1 MSKRSQVVGLLLL
14 ALLLPGCTAPAPSS
28 PPAQSA
34 ATTGSAA
41 SASAEPHGWLGT
53 ETIKTRLGDFEFKGG
68 YPTPSTATSL
78 QDQLTFN
85 RAIETYLVQMPAVA
99 VIEQR
104 RGMAAFG
111 AKSATDVIIWEH
123 LLDAKTLLLTANTE
137 TVYGMGF
144 LYLKADGPTVVE
156 APPRMLGLAMDTLQR
171 YLVDIGPLGPDKGKG
186 GKYLFLP
193 PGYTGSIPPGYFV
206 VKSPTFSVTYGV
218 RGFLVDGKPDTAVG
232 LMKQLKVYPL
242 AKASAPAAMNFL
254 DGSGKD
260 VDTLHSDNFSFFEA
274 LAKLV
279 DEEPTDV
286 FTPMERFYMRAI
298 GIEKGKPFAPDA
310 QRKTLLSDA
319 ARVAGAMARANS
331 FASADRGTYFYPDRQ
346 WQYMGDAPYDFM
358 KDGVL
363 EIDRRAYLY
372 YMALGNSPAMME
384 KNVGVGSYYL
394 WAYRDAAG
402 QPLEGSKSYRLRIP
416 ANVPA
421 KDFWSV
427 LVYDALSRSQLQN
440 GQKFP
445 SVSKYTGPKANADG
459 SVDVYFGPEMPAGQ
473 EKNWIRTV
481 PGRGWF
487 PMVRFYGPQPPLY
500 DQTWKLPDVEALK

>member
-1 MSKRSQVVGLLLL
+1 M
-14 ALLLPGCTAPAPSS
+14 
-28 PPAQSA
+28 
-34 ATTGSAA
+34 AA
-41 SASAEPHGWLGT
+41 SKSTDAHGWLGT
-53 ETIKTRLGDFEFKGG
+53 ETIETRFGDFDFKGG
-68 YPTPSTATSL
+68 YPTPATADAL
-78 QDQLTFN
+78 RDQLEFN
-85 RAIETYLVQMPAVA
+85 RAVELYLRHLPAVA
-99 VIEQR
+99 VIESR
-104 RGMAAFG
+104 SGMRDFG
-111 AKSATDVIIWEH
+111 AKRSNQFIIWEQ
-123 LLDAKTLLLTANTE
+123 LMDAQTLLLTANTE
-137 TVYGMGF
+137 TVYGLGF
-144 LYLKADGPTVVE
+144 LDLKADGPTVVE
-156 APPRMLGLAMDTLQR
+156 APPQMLGASMDVLQR
-171 YLVDIGPLGPDKGKG
+171 FLVDIGPLGPDKGKG

-193 PGYTGSIPPGYFV
+193 PGFTGEPPSGYFV
-206 VKSPTFSVTYGV
+206 VKSPTYCVQFGV
-218 RGFLVDGKPDTAVG
+218 RGFQVDGKTDHAVG
-232 LMKQLKVYPL
+232 LMKRLKVYPL
-242 AKASAPAAMNFL
+242 AKAGDAASQPKMEFL
-254 DGSGKD
+254 DGSGQAI
-260 VDTLHSDNFSFFEA
+260 DTIHADDFRFFEG
-274 LAKLV
+274 LAQIV
-279 DEEPTDV
+279 SEEPAEV
-286 FTPMERFYMRAI
+286 FTPTERFYLRCV
-298 GIEKGKPFAPDA
+298 GIEHGKPFAPDA
-310 QRKTLLSDA
+310 RQKALLNDA
-319 ARVAGAMARANS
+319 ARVGAAMARANS